1 MMTPTT
7 SSPNSPFYKELA
19 GKVDEHI
26 LHLRDSR
33 GVFLLDK
40 LDELPV
46 KYFLSQCLDT
56 PWQNQLLLAMLIDGD
71 RNLDA
76 KTILDGIHTLHPRF
90 KSIFNTYNLKVFT
103 DFDTEKHMYDYL
115 KGIIYPEHS
124 NSQRATFLRRY
135 KTASYSTKNGSHQS

>member
-1 MMTPTT
+1 MTTT
-7 SSPNSPFYKELA
+7 MNFPKSPFYEELT

-46 KYFLSQCLDT
+46 KYFLNQCLDT

-76 KTILDGIHTLHPRF
+76 RTVHNHNSYINVRF
-90 KSIFNTYNLKVFT
+90 KNIRESI
-103 DFDTEKHMYDYL
+103 
-115 KGIIYPEHS
+115 
-124 NSQRATFLRRY
+124 
-135 KTASYSTKNGSHQS
+135 